1 MLPAIFRFIIRHVS
15 EVMNMRCVSSVQS
28 LTGGMDDS
36 LRLNRGS
43 SDWSLREI
51 LTGVHFTLIYMPVK
65 LSKRQDVIKIK
76 KQKTDKCGECV
87 GSPIPRNGI
96 NDSI

>member
-1 MLPAIFRFIIRHVS
+1 
-15 EVMNMRCVSSVQS
+15 MNMRCVSSEQS

-51 LTGVHFTLIYMPVK
+51 LTGVHFTLIYKPVK

-76 KQKTDKCGECV
+76 KQKTDKCGGCV
-87 GSPIPRNGI
+87 GSPAKKNEI